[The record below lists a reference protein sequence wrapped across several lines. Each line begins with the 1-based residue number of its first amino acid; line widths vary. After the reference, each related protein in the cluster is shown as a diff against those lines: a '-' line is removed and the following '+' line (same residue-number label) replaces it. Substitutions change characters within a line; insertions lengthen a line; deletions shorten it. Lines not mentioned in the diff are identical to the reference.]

1 MYESMNMRGRH
12 PTQRQFKAGVPEDG
26 RPLHSGVPGFVRY
39 RDLMLRPCQ
48 YIYAA
53 KLNPSNIKVYAGRS
67 KLPYLTTRVS
77 SQLSSEND

>member
-39 RDLMLRPCQ
+39 RDLD
-48 YIYAA
+48 AA
-53 KLNPSNIKVYAGRS
+53 LLANTYTP
-67 KLPYLTTRVS
+67 
-77 SQLSSEND
+77 LS